1 MFRFL
6 DELYVG
12 MREIDAFLERP
23 SSSLIRLLT
32 SSHLF
37 ILFFSTVQCPSGRLL
52 NVDDWFFSETSGHET
67 ILKMIIISLS
77 KDNWG
82 RGRWRLADG
91 LRLLPLKSLLSLA
104 CLGRQ
109 VPCQGILYLDS
120 LPFKGH
126 TETQIIQK
134 HRWYKNTDNT
144 KMQIIQK
151 HRWYKQLHPG
161 VLTRWPV
168 YTSLKEFPMECTVF
182 GWTNSS

>member
-1 MFRFL
+1 MHFWRGPLCPWPGYWPLVIYSLCFL
-6 DELYVG
+6 
-12 MREIDAFLERP
+12 
-23 SSSLIRLLT
+23 
-32 SSHLF
+32 
-37 ILFFSTVQCPSGRLL
+37 GRLL

-67 ILKMIIISLS
+67 ILKMIIISLF

-91 LRLLPLKSLLSLA
+91 LRLLSLKSLLSLA

-109 VPCQGILYLDS
+109 VPCQGTLCLDS
-120 LPFKGH
+120 LPLKV
-126 TETQIIQK
+126 IQK
-134 HRWYKNTDNT
+134 HRWYKNADNT
-144 KMQIIQK
+144 KTQMIQK
-151 HRWYKQLHPG
+151 VHPG